1 MQLKISCQP
10 KFFSHLMNNTVDNFV
25 KSCVIDCTAIHPLLF
40 TLLIFRGKKTE
51 HCCHFSQGTSDLMK
65 TPVAQKAAAAAAK
78 PTSGKKSPTK
88 RAAPVA
94 AVAATTPT
102 PAASPPKRARRA
114 AKAASP
120 KKKVAAKSPAKKRTA
135 SPEKKA
141 ASPAKK
147 SKVSIRHPSSKAR
160 E

>member
-65 TPVAQKAAAAAAK
+65 TPVAQKAAAAAK

>member
-65 TPVAQKAAAAAAK
+65 TPVAQKAAAAAK

-88 RAAPVA
+88 RAAPAA